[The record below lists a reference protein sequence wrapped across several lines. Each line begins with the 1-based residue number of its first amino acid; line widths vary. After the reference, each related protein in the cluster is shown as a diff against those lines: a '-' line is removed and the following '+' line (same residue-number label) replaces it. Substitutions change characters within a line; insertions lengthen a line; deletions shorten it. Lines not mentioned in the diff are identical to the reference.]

1 MQARLAPPTAPA
13 DARERAVARLAALA
27 DEEDAVR
34 AALAAADS
42 VSGDDNDD
50 DDGPPSPRRARRAPA
65 PDVEAWSDEE
75 EGVKTEP
82 QVRVKSEPQVRVKSE
97 PGSSRASPYTRG
109 RDDATARALQRALL
123 AERLAGLAARRS
135 ALEAAL
141 KHEDGGAPV
150 GGGGGGG
157 SGRVDAAHA
166 PTPTPAPDGA
176 LEAALAA
183 AAGAG
188 GGDTGLVETERDRLI
203 RVGVLTP
210 FDAVGGVERRVAA
223 APSDA
228 ATVRLAAALAAAD
241 AAKPRSSL
249 LPPSALPPR
258 ERVARVDPR
267 LWRRAASGAAE
278 RAGGRAALPARPAR
292 TSLPRAVGGRRA
304 KRRRGAAAEVD
315 AVAEATRR
323 AVGEE
328 GGEGDGD
335 DAAAASSPSSSCS
348 SDSDV
353 EADVDAVY
361 DDAHEATYLAR
372 VAAAVWPDGATRVA
386 PRAGPPPHPTDA
398 AFDGGFRV
406 PGCVWSRLFPYQ
418 RTGVKWLWELRSL
431 RVGGVVGDEMGL
443 GKTVQLA
450 AYLAGLVSS
459 SRASRPAL
467 IVAPATLLTQW
478 VRELRRWVPSARVL
492 LLHTSAATAPGAP
505 ARPARAALLALA
517 AASPASIVV
526 TSYEGLRRGRGDVLA
541 VRWGCAVLDEGHRI
555 RSPDADVTLAAKCLA
570 TVHRI
575 VLTGTPVQN
584 KLAELW

>member
-1 MQARLAPPTAPA
+1 MQTRLAPPTAPA

-42 VSGDDNDD
+42 GDDD
-50 DDGPPSPRRARRAPA
+50 DDGPPSPRRARRRPA
-65 PDVEAWSDEE
+65 PDVDAWSDEE
-75 EGVKTEP
+75 ADVKPEP
-82 QVRVKSEPQVRVKSE
+82 GARVKSE
-97 PGSSRASPYTRG
+97 PGSSRASSDRG
-109 RDDATARALQRALL
+109 ARGGDDATAHALQRALL
-123 AERLAGLAARRS
+123 MERLAGLAARRS

-141 KHEDGGAPV
+141 KHEDGGAQV
-150 GGGGGGG
+150 GGTG
-157 SGRVDAAHA
+157 SGCVAA
-166 PTPTPAPDGA
+166 PTPTPDGA

-203 RVGVLTP
+203 RMGVLTP
-210 FDAVGGVERRVAA
+210 FDAVGVAERRVAAA

-228 ATVRLAAALAAAD
+228 ATARLAAALAAAD
-241 AAKPRSSL
+241 AAKPRSTL

-292 TSLPRAVGGRRA
+292 QSLPRTTGGSRA

-315 AVAEATRR
+315 AVAEAARR

-328 GGEGDGD
+328 GGEGGGDDDD
-335 DAAAASSPSSSCS
+335 DAAAASSSSSSSSS

-361 DDAHEATYLAR
+361 DDAHEPTYLAR

-386 PRAGPPPHPTDA
+386 PRAGPPPHPSDA
-398 AFDGGFRV
+398 TFDGGFRV

-459 SRASRPAL
+459 ARATRPAL

-517 AASPASIVV
+517 ASSPASIVV
-526 TSYEGLRRGRGDVLA
+526 TSYEGLRRGRGDVLS

-575 VLTGTPVQN
+575 VMTGTPVQN